1 MFTDASENED
11 RNRTLLL
18 LKVARRYYLD
28 GVSQQDIAT
37 DVGYSRPTVSRM
49 LDEARQLGMVHI
61 EVSHPLERMLR
72 LEQHLASK
80 FGLTDARVVIPS
92 PGRGDDPR
100 SRLAECAARYVSEIT
115 SDTSVI
121 AVSNGSTISTVVD
134 AFPQLHR
141 PDSWIVQMIGTLGR
155 QNPLTDSP
163 DICRRMA
170 QAFGGRYMVLP
181 APLVVGTKRLASA
194 LYREDTIST
203 TLAMGS
209 RADVALL
216 GIGATGPNGSG
227 PIFDGWMTPAIAN
240 SLRDSK
246 AVGHLCGHH
255 YDREGNHIVNDLCPR
270 VMSVPIERLHDIPC
284 VVAVAY
290 GVEKSAAIRGALNGK
305 YVDVLI
311 TDAIT
316 AQEILAD

>member
-1 MFTDASENED
+1 MFIDARDTDD

-18 LKVARRYYLD
+18 LKVARRYYL
-28 GVSQQDIAT
+28 GGASQQDIA
-37 DVGYSRPTVSRM
+37 DEIGYSRPTVSRM
-49 LDEARQLGMVHI
+49 LDEARQWGIVHI

-72 LEQHLASK
+72 LEQDLAHK
-80 FGLTDARVVIPS
+80 FGLADARVVTPS
-92 PGRGDDPR
+92 PEGANNPT
-100 SRLAECAARYVSEIT
+100 SKLAECAARYVSEIT

-134 AFPQLHR
+134 AFQQLHR

-155 QNPLTDSP
+155 ENPLTDSP

-227 PIFDGWMTPAIAN
+227 PIFDGWMTPAITA
-240 SLRDSK
+240 SLRDK
-246 AVGHLCGHH
+246 HAVGHLCGHH
-255 YDREGNHIVNDLCPR
+255 YDPDGNHIVNDLCQR
-270 VMSVPIERLHDIPC
+270 VMSVPIERLRDIPR

-290 GVEKSAAIRGALNGK
+290 GTEKSAAIRGALNGK

-311 TDAIT
+311 TDATT